1 MNRIALKRAPGLLG
15 RRSITVIEMKNSTSY
30 GTLMAASSNNYEDT
44 VYNPATLGKMK
55 ESSEW
60 KTMVKFRLTSFVTL
74 SAHAGYCVAGYPFV
88 LSDFALLSAG
98 TFLCSCSANVW
109 NQLQE
114 FPFDSQMDRTKSR
127 PFIKKEISNLTGVK
141 WGITMGVGGT
151 AILAAINPT
160 VAALGLANIGL
171 YGFTY
176 TRMKRKHWLNTQVG
190 AIVGAI
196 PPLMGYT
203 AASGGSFGIEGT
215 CVAAMLFFWQFPHY
229 YALAANKNQ
238 EYTVARYRMLT
249 TESMRN
255 AMWFSFWSLVALTG
269 VHLYILLCLQG
280 PLHIMNYFGMFAVL
294 LMWPDQYK
302 WLRGNVTTTT
312 FHSLFG
318 MSILYLCVIVLGSY
332 AHSLF
337 AKNASEDYCPKV
349 RLEAV

>member
-1 MNRIALKRAPGLLG
+1 
-15 RRSITVIEMKNSTSY
+15 
-30 GTLMAASSNNYEDT
+30 MAASSNKYEET

-55 ESSEW
+55 EYSEW

-171 YGFTY
+171 YGQA
-176 TRMKRKHWLNTQVG
+176 TRNFVK
-190 AIVGAI
+190 
-196 PPLMGYT
+196 
-203 AASGGSFGIEGT
+203 F
-215 CVAAMLFFWQFPHY
+215 LFENF
-229 YALAANKNQ
+229 
-238 EYTVARYRMLT
+238 
-249 TESMRN
+249 
-255 AMWFSFWSLVALTG
+255 
-269 VHLYILLCLQG
+269 
-280 PLHIMNYFGMFAVL
+280 
-294 LMWPDQYK
+294 
-302 WLRGNVTTTT
+302 
-312 FHSLFG
+312 
-318 MSILYLCVIVLGSY
+318 
-332 AHSLF
+332 
-337 AKNASEDYCPKV
+337 
-349 RLEAV
+349 